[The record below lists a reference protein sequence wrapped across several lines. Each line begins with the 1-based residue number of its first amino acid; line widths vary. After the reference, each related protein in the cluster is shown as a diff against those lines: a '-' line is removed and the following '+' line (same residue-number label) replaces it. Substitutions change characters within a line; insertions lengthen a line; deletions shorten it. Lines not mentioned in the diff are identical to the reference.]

1 MMIDASKLRS
11 YAMVL
16 SLTASSALVQGAN
29 NSLTP
34 AAAADLL
41 FQLES
46 LQVEVAQLRGKVEEQ
61 SHELAKM
68 KRNQLDRYI
77 DLDKRLSLL
86 LSRPAAS
93 TTTTSPSVSQSPIS
107 APAVNVISAA
117 SPIVSAPIQ
126 VEKPSVEVQAAYRA
140 AYELVRSKDYDAADK
155 AFTAFVVKYPRN
167 ELTGN
172 AYYWLGELKLVLND
186 KAQALKNFEIV
197 STRFA
202 GHTKEADALYKSG
215 IVYDQLNQKSKARA
229 LLSSVIDRFPETNT
243 AKLAAGYLSN
253 IK

>member
-16 SLTASSALVQGAN
+16 SLTASSALVHGADN
-29 NSLTP
+29 GLTP
-34 AAAADLL
+34 AAAAELL
-41 FQLES
+41 YQLES
-46 LQVEVAQLRGKVEEQ
+46 LQMEVSQLRGKIEEQ
-61 SHELAKM
+61 SHELNKM

-77 DLDKRLSLL
+77 DLDKRLTTLL
-86 LSRPAAS
+86 NKPAAAPVVAS
-93 TTTTSPSVSQSPIS
+93 PLSVPAVSASPSTAGSS
-107 APAVNVISAA
+107 
-117 SPIVSAPIQ
+117 IVSAPIQ
-126 VEKPSVEVQAAYRA
+126 VEKPTAEVQAAYRS
-140 AYELVRSKDYDAADK
+140 AYDLVRNKSYVVADQ
-155 AFTAFVVKYPRN
+155 AFTDFVVKYPRN

-172 AYYWLGELKLVLND
+172 AYYWLGELKLVQND

-197 STRFA
+197 STRFS

-215 IVYDQLNQKSKARA
+215 IVYDQLNQKEKARA
-229 LLSSVIDRFPETNT
+229 LLSQVIDGFPETNT